1 MLMQLI
7 GAINITAS
15 DILADNYQDFL
26 GEIAERINELP
37 AKTFLAEVEA
47 KPDYVSA
54 NGKTY
59 KQ

>member
-7 GAINITAS
+7 GALGITAA

-26 GEIAERINELP
+26 GEIAERINEAP
-37 AKTFLAEVEA
+37 AKTFMAEVEA
-47 KPDYVSA
+47 KPDYTAA